1 MILLHLLN
9 FFFRY
14 DNMMIKKNHKAS
26 ILIEIIVIKN
36 THKHWQPF
44 LHLHSFNYALPP
56 IQEMLWFNGF
66 TLQDSHVLVNCWTSF
81 LRIKISCRTKTF
93 NNLIKQGTYKS
104 NTFNKRK
111 QQQEQTFVWDLWAWK
126 FKRKK
131 NKHNAEL
138 QRTDPGTKVTGELSA
153 RGHMF
158 PPNVEMNSYY
168 FHRFSWEKIHKMIGH
183 MPWLYQ

>member
-1 MILLHLLN
+1 
-9 FFFRY
+9 
-14 DNMMIKKNHKAS
+14 MIKINHKAS

-44 LHLHSFNYALPP
+44 LHLHTSANTRNAL
-56 IQEMLWFNGF
+56 IQWVYPTRQSCISELLNQF
-66 TLQDSHVLVNCWTSF
+66 VC
-81 LRIKISCRTKTF
+81 KISCRTRTF

-131 NKHNAEL
+131 NMDLWSQIQFHFRIDLLPICLETSFFCL
-138 QRTDPGTKVTGELSA
+138 FILSTGDFTSVM
-153 RGHMF
+153 G
-158 PPNVEMNSYY
+158 P
-168 FHRFSWEKIHKMIGH
+168 
-183 MPWLYQ
+183 